1 VDSQG
6 EEMIWT
12 EWLVAY
18 LEKKIKE
25 SELEFSSAVIT
36 EAPNYRE
43 KLRQRRKEIK
53 ALRTQLEPYIPPA
66 GCGIFESIQRLEN
79 EAQEYEEILFPLQV
93 QSDDPKAG
101 EPSSSGAS
109 TGGSGE
115 SAPITETAT
124 EFQATSKDTI
134 IIVDEDPILPAQG
147 EGGPTTE
154 TETGFQP
161 ASQDTDDLVQ
171 GKELKEPSSGSG
183 STASIKLEPISEV
196 DEVPEKELEPFGEEG
211 DTHEVKLEP
220 FSEDEG
226 GENPEGTGLEFFSEN
241 EFEEQEVMNYES
253 TESTGFEGDHLT
265 VEQGRSSVKRKHN
278 DDSDDLGTSP
288 KRKI

>member
-6 EEMIWT
+6 EEMVWT

-18 LEKKIKE
+18 LEKKIKD

-43 KLRQRRKEIK
+43 KLSQRRKEIK
-53 ALRTQLEPYIPPA
+53 ALRTQLEPYIPSA
-66 GCGIFESIQRLEN
+66 GRGIFDNIQRLEN

-93 QSDDPKAG
+93 QSDEPETG
-101 EPSSSGAS
+101 ESSSSGVF

-115 SAPITETAT
+115 SALITETAT

-147 EGGPTTE
+147 ESGPTTE
-154 TETGFQP
+154 TETGFQA
-161 ASQDTDDLVQ
+161 ASQDTDVLVQ
-171 GKELKEPSSGSG
+171 GEELKEPRSGSG

-196 DEVPEKELEPFGEEG
+196 DEVPEEELEPFGEEG
-211 DTHEVKLEP
+211 DAHEVKLEP

-226 GENPEGTGLEFFSEN
+226 DENPERTGFEFFSEN
-241 EFEEQEVMNYES
+241 EFEEQEDTNSES
-253 TESTGFEGDHLT
+253 AESTGSEGDHLT